1 MTTAMEEWVKITS
14 DKALA
19 KRLAS
24 NMLRSE
30 WTRKKPTQMIDLN
43 LEAEFWLATGEV
55 PPRLD
60 IMKKLYPPN
69 GDMWDP
75 VPAAPTIKEMAINME
90 NGVTTYARRAEART
104 EFIKGFGFPI
114 PCLELIEAIKAEGP
128 SVELGAGSGYL
139 AALINVCGGNVTP
152 TDSYKGGYF
161 FEVSFHA
168 NVHRLSASAAVRKF
182 PNIPVL
188 MSWPSFQA
196 KWPSRVANMLKPGS
210 RLLYI
215 GENNGCTACYSFENI
230 LRDKFKEI
238 KQVSIPNWEG
248 MHDHLRIFEKE

>member
-1 MTTAMEEWVKITS
+1 MTAAMEEWVKITL
-14 DKALA
+14 DKTRA

-24 NMLRSE
+24 NMLHNE
-30 WTRKKPTQMIDLN
+30 WTGRKPTRMIDLN

-55 PPRLD
+55 PSCID
-60 IMKKLYPPN
+60 IMKKLYPPD
-69 GDMWDP
+69 GDQWG
-75 VPAAPTIKEMAINME
+75 KESFRIND
-90 NGVTTYARRAEART
+90 YRSRSEART

-139 AALINVCGGNVTP
+139 AALINQCGGYVIP
-152 TDSYKGGYF
+152 TDSYKGGY
-161 FEVSFHA
+161 SFKISYYMK
-168 NVHRLSASAAVRKF
+168 VHRLTATAAIKAF

-188 MSWPSFQA
+188 MSWPSFKA
-196 KWPSRVANMLKPGS
+196 KWPSRVANALKPGS

-215 GENNGCTACYSFENI
+215 GEAGGCTACYSFEDI
-230 LRDKFKEI
+230 LRKKFKEI
-238 KQVSIPNWEG
+238 KEVPIPQWEG

>member
-1 MTTAMEEWVKITS
+1 MTTAMKEWAKVES
-14 DKALA
+14 DKTLA

-24 NMLRSE
+24 NMLHNE
-30 WTRKKPTQMIDLN
+30 WTRREPTPMIDMN

-55 PPRLD
+55 PPRID

-69 GDMWDP
+69 GDMW
-75 VPAAPTIKEMAINME
+75 A
-90 NGVTTYARRAEART
+90 YARPRDARL

-128 SVELGAGSGYL
+128 SVELGAGTGYL
-139 AALINVCGGNVTP
+139 AALVNKCGGHVTP

-161 FEVSFHA
+161 FKMAFYMK
-168 NVHRLSASAAVRKF
+168 VHRLSASAAIKKF

-215 GENNGCTACYSFENI
+215 GENNGCTACYSFEDI
-230 LRDKFKEI
+230 LRKKFKEI
-238 KQVSIPNWEG
+238 KQVSIPQWEG